1 MQFSGERCDAR
12 KRPRPQEDYTV
23 PRRTRLEQR
32 PIFLVRL
39 RPEKDIDGVRSLRLA
54 LKFLLRRFHLRC
66 VSVEQDE
73 ARR

>member
-1 MQFSGERCDAR
+1 
-12 KRPRPQEDYTV
+12 V

-39 RPEKDIDGVRSLRLA
+39 RPEKDIDGVRNLRLA

-66 VSVEQDE
+66 VSVEAIEDGG
-73 ARR
+73 AP